1 MQGER
6 EDEPKEVDMT
16 NEDENEDFELIPTS
30 KDIEIERMQQKSEEL
45 LDRLQRLQAEFDNY
59 RKRMESRFSEA
70 AKFASEGILL
80 RVLEVYDNLE
90 RALEVDF
97 SENPKAAKE
106 GVGAIEKQVR
116 NLLDREGVKLKESM
130 GMPFDPYYQHAVG
143 TANDADRPDGLVVDV
158 FQKGYMLK
166 EKVLRPALVVVNRH
180 EIPPESEGQD
190 NTDDEESEA
199 KGDE

>member
-6 EDEPKEVDMT
+6 NDKQTEVDLT
-16 NEDENEDFELIPTS
+16 EEEEEADFELTPS
-30 KDIEIERMQQKSEEL
+30 SEDDEIQLARLESEEL
-45 LDRLQRLQAEFDNY
+45 LDKLQRLQAEFDNY

-97 SENPKAAKE
+97 SENPSAAME
-106 GVGAIEKQVR
+106 GVSAIEKQVR
-116 NLLDREGVKLKESM
+116 SLLEKEGVKPKDSM

-143 TANDADRPDGLVVDV
+143 TANDADKPDGLIVDV
-158 FQKGYMLK
+158 FRKGYMLR

-180 EIPPESEGQD
+180 ELPPESEDRD

>member
-1 MQGER
+1 MQDKR
-6 EDEPKEVDMT
+6 RDEPTEVDMST
-16 NEDENEDFELIPTS
+16 EDEDEDFELIPTS
-30 KDIEIERMQQKSEEL
+30 EDDEIERVSLESDAL
-45 LDRLQRLQAEFDNY
+45 LDKLQRLQAEFDNY

-90 RALEVDF
+90 RALDVDF
-97 SENPKAAKE
+97 SENPNAAKE

-116 NLLDREGVKLKESM
+116 NLLEKEGVKPKDSM

-143 TANDADRPDGLVVDV
+143 TANDADKPDGLVVDV
-158 FQKGYMLK
+158 FQKGYMLR

-180 EIPPESEGQD
+180 ELPPESEGQD
-190 NTDDEESEA
+190 NTNDEESEA

>member
-1 MQGER
+1 MQDER
-6 EDEPKEVDMT
+6 EDESIEVDMT
-16 NEDENEDFELIPTS
+16 TEDENEDFELIPTS
-30 KDIEIERMQQKSEEL
+30 EADEIERASLKSEEL
-45 LDRLQRLQAEFDNY
+45 LDKFQRLQAEFDNY

-80 RVLEVYDNLE
+80 KVLEVYDNLE

-97 SENPKAAKE
+97 SKNPNAAKE
-106 GVGAIEKQVR
+106 GVSAIEKQVR
-116 NLLDREGVKLKESM
+116 NILEKEGVKPKESM

-143 TANDADRPDGLVVDV
+143 TMDDADRPDGLVVDV

-180 EIPPESEGQD
+180 EIPLESEGQD
-190 NTDDEESEA
+190 KTDDEESEA
-199 KGDE
+199 EGDE